1 MQRVQNWAAK
11 LILKRSK
18 LSSSVEARM
27 ALHWLPIKYRIDFKL
42 MLIVHKCLKGETP
55 TYLSDLIQYNY
66 RRGGLRNNT
75 DARKLLVPYVKNKT
89 FASRA
94 FSVYAPRMEQLT
106 YYCTRNWKHTGI
118 QKSFKNISIQESIQL
133 R

>member
-1 MQRVQNWAAK
+1 
-11 LILKRSK
+11 
-18 LSSSVEARM
+18 M

-42 MLIVHKCLKGETP
+42 MLIVHKCLKGETQ
-55 TYLSDLIQYNY
+55 TYLSDLTQYNY

-94 FSVYAPRMEQLT
+94 FSVYAPRMWNNLPITVREIGNTQGF
-106 YYCTRNWKHTGI
+106 K
-118 QKSFKNISIQESIQL
+118 KAFKNISIQESIQL

>member
-11 LILKRSK
+11 LVLKRSK

-66 RRGGLRNNT
+66 RRGGLEKIRLMQGNY
-75 DARKLLVPYVKNKT
+75 LVPYVKNKT

-94 FSVYAPRMEQLT
+94 FSVYAPRMWNNLPITVREI
-106 YYCTRNWKHTGI
+106 RNTQGFK
-118 QKSFKNISIQESIQL
+118 KSFKNISIQ
-133 R
+133 

>member
-11 LILKRSK
+11 LVLKRSK

-42 MLIVHKCLKGETP
+42 MLIVHKCLKGESP

-94 FSVYAPRMEQLT
+94 FSVYAPRMWNNLPIT
-106 YYCTRNWKHTGI
+106 V
-118 QKSFKNISIQESIQL
+118 
-133 R
+133 